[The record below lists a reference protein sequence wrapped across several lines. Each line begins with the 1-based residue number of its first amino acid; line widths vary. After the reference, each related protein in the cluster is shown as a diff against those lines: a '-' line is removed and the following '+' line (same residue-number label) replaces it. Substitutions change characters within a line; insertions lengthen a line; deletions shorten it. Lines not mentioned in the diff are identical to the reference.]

1 MGERRRQHLARNKI
15 TNGMLSNMGMCTFSV
30 SNREYDLGVHG

>member
-15 TNGMLSNMGMCTFSV
+15 TNGMFSNTGMCTFSV